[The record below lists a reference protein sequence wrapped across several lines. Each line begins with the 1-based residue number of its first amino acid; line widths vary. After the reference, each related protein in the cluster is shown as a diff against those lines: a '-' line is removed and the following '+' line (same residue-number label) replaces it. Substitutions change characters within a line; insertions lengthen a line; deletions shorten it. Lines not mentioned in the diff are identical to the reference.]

1 MEGKR
6 GSECLLKS
14 VSNIDFNPAQ
24 AQTFSPADY
33 QEYLVEWDDVL
44 TSLRDC
50 SNEFAK
56 ENLQMIVEWLTS
68 SLFDN

>member
-1 MEGKR
+1 MN
-6 GSECLLKS
+6 L
-14 VSNIDFNPAQ
+14 NAQ

-56 ENLQMIVEWLTS
+56 ENLQMIVERLTS

>member
-1 MEGKR
+1 MF
-6 GSECLLKS
+6 SFHS
-14 VSNIDFNPAQ
+14 SNIDFNPAQ

-56 ENLQMIVEWLTS
+56 ENLQMIVE
-68 SLFDN
+68 